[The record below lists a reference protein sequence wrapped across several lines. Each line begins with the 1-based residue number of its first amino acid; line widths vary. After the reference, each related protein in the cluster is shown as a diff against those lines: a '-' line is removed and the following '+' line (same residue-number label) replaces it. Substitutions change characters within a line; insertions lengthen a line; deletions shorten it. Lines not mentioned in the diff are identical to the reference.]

1 MERMELEM
9 CQTTLDVGREIE
21 EIRIIEKGHYRDLEW
36 IRIKER
42 EKI

>member
-9 CQTTLDVGREIE
+9 CQTTLDVEEIE

-36 IRIKER
+36 IRTKER
-42 EKI
+42 GKI